1 MNIERWKME
10 NGRLNIE
17 HYLEGKQ
24 PLQPELTAMPTDEE
38 LEAAEMEFDR
48 IIAPSRPPRG
58 VSYWVGIVISAA
70 AAVALAFVLWPQRA
84 KETPSVPSTPAE
96 PPALAINSSSEVS
109 ESRTLV
115 EADSEE
121 KDVVQPKLSP
131 AKSLSSATGQRLA
144 VAAATS
150 ASPATAAKDELQQG
164 SAHKP
169 SASHDNQAAALAA
182 IEAETLAAL
191 YAVEAEAM
199 QQAVEA
205 QQQALATCSTPNQ
218 PS

>member
-1 MNIERWKME
+1 M
-10 NGRLNIE
+10 
-17 HYLEGKQ
+17 
-24 PLQPELTAMPTDEE
+24 
-38 LEAAEMEFDR
+38 
-48 IIAPSRPPRG
+48 
-58 VSYWVGIVISAA
+58 
-70 AAVALAFVLWPQRA
+70 
-84 KETPSVPSTPAE
+84 
-96 PPALAINSSSEVS
+96 
-109 ESRTLV
+109 

-191 YAVEAEAM
+191 SAVEAEAM

-205 QQQALATCSTPNQ
+205 QQQALATCNTPNQ